1 MTSYNLAVALGSH
14 RVAAASART
23 DADAGVVAEPINL
36 GQSTS
41 AAADTAPSCVFVAAG
56 GDLVFGDEAEL
67 RGRTEPERLICDLQH
82 RLGDDVPLLV
92 GGQRLAPEQLC
103 AHLIAWVVE
112 RATAQL
118 GEAPSGI
125 TIGYPA
131 IEWGTHR
138 LGLIANALAALDI
151 DGFDFMSQPEAA
163 IAQYEAA
170 ARLETGQTIAVYDL
184 GGDGFSCTVLRKQ
197 RDGGFDQVGVP
208 GGLSDLGGADFD
220 DLVFRHVVGV
230 SGLAK
235 MGLDADDAQLRS
247 ALIRLREACATAKEE
262 LSSQTAVTI
271 PVAVA
276 ATHTTVRLTR
286 SEFEQMIEPALDRT
300 IEVVEETLERAG
312 VQVSQLEAV
321 LLIGGSSRIP
331 RVTQR
336 LSESLDLPI
345 VIDSDPALSAVLG
358 AARAGLRFAEARA
371 QAVIGAH
378 EQQAAVVED
387 LPTPDDESAAQPAVR
402 SKRRRRDR
410 GRLMVFTAAV
420 VTVVTL
426 LLSGSSSGSPLP
438 AGSAVDE
445 ASTSHTSWSQ
455 AQRPSPA
462 DGEPSADLVEPT
474 ELRPHGHLTLPGEV
488 SAVPTSNPVGSP
500 GAPTTVAPN
509 TTAAADDETVADLAP
524 EIGTQLPTGD
534 TTTDSPVE
542 PTTASPPSDSSAPSA
557 PETDGS

>member
-1 MTSYNLAVALGSH
+1 MTSYNLAVALGSS
-14 RVAAASART
+14 RVAAASAHT
-23 DADAGVVAEPINL
+23 DPDLGVVAEPISL
-36 GQSTS
+36 GRLG
-41 AAADTAPSCVFVAAG
+41 TASSCLFVPRD
-56 GDLVFGDEAEL
+56 GDLVFGDAA
-67 RGRTEPERLICDLQH
+67 RQHGQAQPERMICDLRH

-92 GGQRLAPEQLC
+92 GGQRLVPEQLY
-103 AHLIAWVVE
+103 AQLIAWVVQ
-112 RATAQL
+112 RATEQA
-118 GEAPSGI
+118 GEPPAGI

-131 IEWGTHR
+131 TEWGTHR
-138 LGLIANALAALDI
+138 LSLIATALAALGL
-151 DGFDFMSQPEAA
+151 DGFDFIPESEAA
-163 IAQYEAA
+163 VAQYEASA
-170 ARLETGQTIAVYDL
+170 PLENGQTVAVYDL
-184 GGDGFSCTVLRKQ
+184 GGDALSCAVLRKE
-197 RDGGFDQVGVP
+197 RDGGLGQVGAS
-208 GGLSDLGGADFD
+208 GGLTELGGTDFD
-220 DLVFRHVVGV
+220 DLVFRHVMEV

-235 MGLDADDAQLRS
+235 MTLDADHVDVRG
-247 ALIRLREACATAKEE
+247 ALIRLREACVEAKET

-276 ATHTTVRLTR
+276 AVHTTVRLTR
-286 SEFEQMIEPALDRT
+286 AEFEQMIEPALDRT
-300 IEVVEETLERAG
+300 IDVLDDTVEHAG
-312 VQVSQLEAV
+312 IQVSQLEAV

-331 RVTQR
+331 RVAQR
-336 LSESLDLPI
+336 LSESLDRPI

-402 SKRRRRDR
+402 SKRRRCDR